1 MATQIAQS
9 MISEV
14 SICNQAL
21 SWVGARQISSLDEPS
36 SEAEWCKN
44 NYDFLR
50 DTVLEERMWTFATTR
65 DSSTTAD
72 RDEWDLWFKH
82 RLPEEWLA
90 VYRVFSDPQARRNT
104 EWAREGEWILSS
116 SATVYMWGLRRIV
129 DTNKFTMLFV
139 QALAARMAA
148 EMAIPF
154 AENRNLQADLWKLY
168 DRKLADAAARDGMQ
182 GRNEFITQTT
192 LTDARINDGAL
203 IGARR

>member
-21 SWVGARQISSLDEPS
+21 SWVGANQISSFDEPS
-36 SEAEWCKN
+36 AEAEWCKS

-50 DTVLEERMWTFATTR
+50 DAVLEERMWTFATAR

-72 RDEWDLWFKH
+72 VDEWGKFFKH

-90 VYRVFSDPQARRNT
+90 VYRVYEDRDGKRPAN
-104 EWAREGEWILSS
+104 WVREGEWILS
-116 SATVYMWGLRRIV
+116 ATDIVYLWGLIRVI
-129 DTNKFTMLFV
+129 DTNKFTNLFV

-148 EMAIPF
+148 MA
-154 AENRNLQADLWKLY
+154 RL
-168 DRKLADAAARDGMQ
+168 LAQ
-182 GRNEFITQTT
+182 GR
-192 LTDARINDGAL
+192 R
-203 IGARR
+203 